1 MSTRRHYSLTLR
13 LALIFALLAF
23 ALLATLGVAL
33 YRELEREL
41 IRRDDAQLISR
52 VDQLRNLL
60 NDSNTL
66 DLIKTKPEL
75 FQNMLGNRESVLSI
89 AAPGQAPLLLVN
101 PANIDLPTIKPV
113 PKDHVLALSDVQH
126 LPGLNGVPFST
137 LAASID
143 SGDLGSLQVTS
154 GRLMTERTAMLAS
167 YRLSVYILA
176 SIAAII
182 LALAGYL
189 LVYRGLLPLRRL
201 ARHAENIGVG
211 NLAER
216 LDSHG
221 APKELL
227 PMIDSFNTMLERLA
241 KGFVQ
246 LGQVATDMAHELRT
260 PINNLLGE
268 TQVALQQP
276 RSIENYQQ
284 LLASN
289 VEELERLAR
298 MLDNM
303 LFLARTDPASALRQ
317 RQELS
322 AADEVQRIADYF
334 EGLASDVNINIRAE
348 GKGVI
353 WAEPM
358 LLRRALA
365 NLCANAIKYGAP
377 NSELVIQ
384 AVPNAEGIQLCV
396 NNQGET
402 IPAEHL
408 SRLFERFYR
417 VDESRERSAHSNGLG
432 LSIVATIMQL
442 HNGRYSVSSDEGM
455 TRFELF
461 FPGRKAQETSAQS
474 KAPLSTS

>member
-1 MSTRRHYSLTLR
+1 MSERRRYSLTLR

-33 YRELEREL
+33 YRGLEREL
-41 IRRDDAQLISR
+41 IRRDDAALIYR
-52 VDQLRNLL
+52 LDQLRSVL

-75 FQNMLGNRESVLSI
+75 FQNMMGNRESVLII
-89 AAPGQAPLLLVN
+89 AAPGEKPLLVVN
-101 PANIDLPTIKPV
+101 PGNIPMPDVAPMSIGHSLE
-113 PKDHVLALSDVQH
+113 LNDVQH
-126 LPGLNGVPFST
+126 FPGMNGVPFAA
-137 LAASID
+137 LAATID
-143 SGDLGSLQVTS
+143 SGDLGSLQVTT
-154 GRLMTERTAMLAS
+154 GRLMTERTTVLAN

-176 SIAAII
+176 GLAAIV

-189 LVYRGLLPLRRL
+189 LVHRGLLPLRRL
-201 ARHAENIGVG
+201 ARHAQGIGVG

-216 LDSHG
+216 LDSQG

-246 LGQVATDMAHELRT
+246 LGQVSTDMAHELRT

-268 TQVALQQP
+268 TQVALQQN
-276 RSIENYQQ
+276 RSIEDYQQ

-317 RQELS
+317 RQELN
-322 AADEVQRIADYF
+322 AAEEVERMAEYF
-334 EGLASDVNINIRAE
+334 EGLAADAGISILARGD
-348 GKGVI
+348 GLI

-365 NLCANAIKYGAP
+365 NLCANAINYGAP
-377 NSELVIQ
+377 NAELLIQ
-384 AVPNAEGIQLCV
+384 ATPGADGISLQV
-396 NNQGET
+396 INQGTT

-408 SRLFERFYR
+408 PRLFERFYR
-417 VDESRERSAHSNGLG
+417 ADESRERSAHSNGLG

-442 HNGRYSVSSDEGM
+442 HNGRYSVSSKDGV
-455 TRFELF
+455 TCFELF
-461 FPGRKAQETSAQS
+461 FPGRG
-474 KAPLSTS
+474 P

>member
-1 MSTRRHYSLTLR
+1 MSNRRHYSMTLR
-13 LALIFALLAF
+13 LALVFALLAF

-33 YRELEREL
+33 YRGLEREL
-41 IRRDDAQLISR
+41 VRRDDAALIYR
-52 VDQLRNLL
+52 LDQLRHLL
-60 NDSNTL
+60 NDSNIL

-75 FQNMLGNRESVLSI
+75 FQNMMGNRESVLIIS
-89 AAPGQAPLLLVN
+89 APGQKPLLVVN
-101 PANIDLPTIKPV
+101 PENILIPAITPV
-113 PKDHVLALSDVQH
+113 NTGSPLELTDVGH
-126 LPGLNGVPFST
+126 FPGMNGVPFAA
-137 LAASID
+137 LAALTD
-143 SGDLGSLQVTS
+143 SGDLGSLQVTI
-154 GRLMTERTAMLAS
+154 GRLMTERTAVLAN

-176 SIAAII
+176 SLAAIV

-189 LVYRGLLPLRRL
+189 LVHRGLLPLRRL
-201 ARHAENIGVG
+201 AAHAQGIGVG
-211 NLAER
+211 NLTER
-216 LDSHG
+216 LGSQR

-246 LGQVATDMAHELRT
+246 LGQVSTDMAHELRT

-268 TQVALQQP
+268 TQVALQQN
-276 RSIENYQQ
+276 RSVEAYQQ

-317 RQELS
+317 RQELD
-322 AADEVQRIADYF
+322 AADEVERMADYF
-334 EGLASDVNINIRAE
+334 EGVAADVDIHILAQGD
-348 GKGVI
+348 GLI

-377 NSELVIQ
+377 DSELLIQ
-384 AVPNAEGIQLCV
+384 AAPSSDGITLRV
-396 NNQGET
+396 SNHGAT
-402 IPAEHL
+402 IPAQHL
-408 SRLFERFYR
+408 PRLFERFYR
-417 VDESRERSAHSNGLG
+417 VDESRERSAQSNGLG

-442 HNGRYSVSSDEGM
+442 HNGRYGVSSEDGV
-455 TRFELF
+455 TCFELF
-461 FPGRKAQETSAQS
+461 FPGREA
-474 KAPLSTS
+474 

>member
-1 MSTRRHYSLTLR
+1 MNKPRHYSLTLR

-41 IRRDDAQLISR
+41 VMRDDAALIYR
-52 VDQLRNLL
+52 IDQLRNLL

-89 AAPGQAPLLLVN
+89 TAPGQKPLLTVN
-101 PANIDLPTIKPV
+101 PGNIDLPAVPPV
-113 PKDHVLALSDVQH
+113 PKNHQLTFADVH
-126 LPGLNGVPFST
+126 HFPSINGVPFAT

-143 SGDLGSLQVTS
+143 SGDLGSLQVTT
-154 GRLMTERTAMLAS
+154 GRLMTERTAVLAS

-176 SIAAII
+176 SIAAIL
-182 LALAGYL
+182 LAVVGYL
-189 LVYRGLLPLRRL
+189 LVHRGLLPLRRL
-201 ARHAENIGVG
+201 ARHAQGIGVG

-246 LGQVATDMAHELRT
+246 LGQVSTDMAHELRT

-268 TQVALQQP
+268 TQVALQQN
-276 RSIENYQQ
+276 RSIESYQQ

-322 AADEVQRIADYF
+322 AADEVERIAEYF
-334 EGLASDVNINIRAE
+334 EGLAGDVDISIHAE
-348 GKGVI
+348 GEGVI

-377 NSELVIQ
+377 GTALEIR
-384 AVPNAEGIQLCV
+384 AVPSAEGIHLKV
-396 NNQGET
+396 SNQGET
-402 IPAEHL
+402 IDAEHL
-408 SRLFERFYR
+408 PRLFERFYR
-417 VDESRERSAHSNGLG
+417 VDESRERSAQSNGLG

-442 HNGRYSVSSDEGM
+442 HSGRYSVSSEAGM
-455 TRFELF
+455 TCFELF
-461 FPGRKAQETSAQS
+461 FPKRDD
-474 KAPLSTS
+474 

>member
-1 MSTRRHYSLTLR
+1 MSRARHYSLTLR

-41 IRRDDAQLISR
+41 VRRDDTALISR

-66 DLIKTKPEL
+66 GLIQTKPEL

-89 AAPGQAPLLLVN
+89 GAPGQQPLLLVN
-101 PANIDLPTIKPV
+101 PANIELPSIKPV
-113 PKDHVLALSDVQH
+113 PRDHVLALSDVQH
-126 LPGLNGVPFST
+126 LPGLNGIPFST
-137 LAASID
+137 VAATID

-154 GRLMTERTAMLAS
+154 GRLMTERTAVLAS
-167 YRLSVYILA
+167 YRLSVYVLA
-176 SIAAII
+176 SIAALV

-189 LVYRGLLPLRRL
+189 LVHRGLLPLRRL
-201 ARHAENIGVG
+201 ARHAQGIGVG

-216 LDSHG
+216 LDGQG

-227 PMIDSFNTMLERLA
+227 PMIESFNTMLDRLS

-246 LGQVATDMAHELRT
+246 LGQVSTDMAHELRT

-268 TQVALQQP
+268 TQVALQQQ
-276 RSIENYQQ
+276 RSIESYQQ

-317 RQELS
+317 RQALD
-322 AADEVQRIADYF
+322 AADEVERIADYF
-334 EGLASDVNINIRAE
+334 EGLAADAGMHIVVE
-348 GKGVI
+348 GEGVI

-365 NLCANAIKYGAP
+365 NLCANAIKYGSP
-377 NSELVIQ
+377 GSKLRIQ
-384 AVPNAEGIQLCV
+384 AIANDAGINLRV
-396 NNQGET
+396 SNHGET

-408 SRLFERFYR
+408 PRLFERFYR
-417 VDESRERSAHSNGLG
+417 VDESRERSSQSNGLG

-442 HNGRYSVSSDEGM
+442 HNGRYGVSSEDGV

-461 FPGRKAQETSAQS
+461 FPAREA
-474 KAPLSTS
+474 

>member
-1 MSTRRHYSLTLR
+1 MSRSRHYSLTLR

-41 IRRDDAQLISR
+41 VRRDDTALVAR

-66 DLIKTKPEL
+66 GLIQTKPEL

-89 AAPGQAPLLLVN
+89 GAPGQQPLLLVN
-101 PANIDLPTIKPV
+101 PANIELPSVKPV

-126 LPGLNGVPFST
+126 LPGLNGIPFST
-137 LAASID
+137 VAATID

-154 GRLMTERTAMLAS
+154 GRLMTERTAVLAS

-176 SIAAII
+176 SIAAIM

-189 LVYRGLLPLRRL
+189 LVHRGLLPLRRL
-201 ARHAENIGVG
+201 ARHAQGIGVG

-216 LDSHG
+216 LDGQG

-227 PMIDSFNTMLERLA
+227 PMIESFNTMLERLS

-246 LGQVATDMAHELRT
+246 LGQVSTDMAHELRT

-268 TQVALQQP
+268 TQVALQQQ
-276 RSIENYQQ
+276 RSIESYQQ

-317 RQELS
+317 RQALD
-322 AADEVQRIADYF
+322 AADEVERIADYF
-334 EGLASDVNINIRAE
+334 EGLAADVGMHIVGE
-348 GKGVI
+348 GEGVI

-365 NLCANAIKYGAP
+365 NLCANAIKYGSP
-377 NSELVIQ
+377 GSELRIE
-384 AVPNAEGIQLCV
+384 AIANDEGV
-396 NNQGET
+396 NLRVSNHGET

-408 SRLFERFYR
+408 PRLFERFYR
-417 VDESRERSAHSNGLG
+417 VDESRERSSQSNGLG

-442 HNGRYSVSSDEGM
+442 HNGRYGVSSEDGV

-461 FPGRKAQETSAQS
+461 FPAREA
-474 KAPLSTS
+474 

>member
-1 MSTRRHYSLTLR
+1 MNQRRHYSLTLR

-23 ALLATLGVAL
+23 ALLTTLGVAL

-41 IRRDDAQLISR
+41 IKRDDAALISR

-60 NDSNTL
+60 NDSNTV
-66 DLIKTKPEL
+66 DLIRTKPEL
-75 FQNMLGNRESVLSI
+75 FQNMLGNRESILSI
-89 AAPGQAPLLLVN
+89 AAPGQTPLLTVN
-101 PANIDLPTIKPV
+101 PGNIDLPSVPPV
-113 PKDHVLALSDVQH
+113 PKNHELTFADVH
-126 LPGLNGVPFST
+126 HFPSINGVPFAT
-137 LAASID
+137 VAASID
-143 SGDLGSLQVTS
+143 SGDLGSLQVTT

-182 LALAGYL
+182 LAVAGYL
-189 LVYRGLLPLRRL
+189 LVHRGLVPLRRL
-201 ARHAENIGVG
+201 ARHAQGIGVG

-227 PMIDSFNTMLERLA
+227 PMIDAFNTMLERLA

-246 LGQVATDMAHELRT
+246 LGQVSTDMAHELRT

-268 TQVALQQP
+268 TQVALQQN
-276 RSIENYQQ
+276 RSIESYQQ

-317 RQELS
+317 RQELN
-322 AADEVQRIADYF
+322 AADEVERIADYF
-334 EGLASDVNINIRAE
+334 EGLAADRDISIRAE
-348 GKGVI
+348 GDGVI

-377 NSELVIQ
+377 STELVIR
-384 AVPNAEGIQLCV
+384 AIPDAGGIHLKV
-396 NNQGET
+396 SNRGET
-402 IPAEHL
+402 IATEHL
-408 SRLFERFYR
+408 PRLFERFYR
-417 VDESRERSAHSNGLG
+417 VDESRERSAQSNGLG

-442 HNGRYSVSSDEGM
+442 HNGQYSVSSEAGVTCFD
-455 TRFELF
+455 LF
-461 FPGRKAQETSAQS
+461 FPKREE
-474 KAPLSTS
+474 

>member
-1 MSTRRHYSLTLR
+1 MNPRRHYSLTLR

-89 AAPGQAPLLLVN
+89 AAPGQKPLLLVN
-101 PANIDLPTIKPV
+101 PANIDLPAITPV

-126 LPGLNGVPFST
+126 LPGINGVPFST
-137 LAASID
+137 LAVSID

-167 YRLSVYILA
+167 YRLSVYVLA

-201 ARHAENIGVG
+201 ARHAEGIGVG
-211 NLAER
+211 NLTER

-246 LGQVATDMAHELRT
+246 LGQVSTDMAHELRT

-268 TQVALQQP
+268 TQVALQQN
-276 RSIENYQQ
+276 RSIEGYQH

-303 LFLARTDPASALRQ
+303 LFLARTDPAAALRQ
-317 RQELS
+317 RQALS
-322 AADEVQRIADYF
+322 AADEVERIADYF
-334 EGLASDVNINIRAE
+334 EGLASDVDMSIHATGE
-348 GKGVI
+348 GVI

-377 NSELVIQ
+377 GCELVIQ
-384 AVPNAEGIQLCV
+384 ATPSAEGIYLRV
-396 NNQGET
+396 SNSGET
-402 IPAEHL
+402 IAAEHL
-408 SRLFERFYR
+408 ARLFERFYR
-417 VDESRERSAHSNGLG
+417 VDESRERSAQSNGLG

-442 HNGRYSVSSDEGM
+442 HNGRYSVTSENGV
-455 TRFELF
+455 TCFELF
-461 FPGRKAQETSAQS
+461 FPAREG
-474 KAPLSTS
+474 

>member
-1 MSTRRHYSLTLR
+1 MSRARHYSLTLR

-23 ALLATLGVAL
+23 ALLTTLGVAL

-41 IRRDDAQLISR
+41 IRRDDTALISR

-66 DLIKTKPEL
+66 GLIKTKPEL

-89 AAPGQAPLLLVN
+89 AAPGQQPLLLVN
-101 PANIDLPTIKPV
+101 PANIELPSIKPV
-113 PKDHVLALSDVQH
+113 PKGHVLALSDVQH
-126 LPGLNGVPFST
+126 LPGLNGIPFST
-137 LAASID
+137 VAATID

-154 GRLMTERTAMLAS
+154 GRLMTERTAVLAN

-182 LALAGYL
+182 LAVAGYL
-189 LVYRGLLPLRRL
+189 LVHRGLLPLRRL
-201 ARHAENIGVG
+201 ARHAQGIGVG

-216 LDSHG
+216 LDSQG

-227 PMIDSFNTMLERLA
+227 PMIESFNTMLERLS

-246 LGQVATDMAHELRT
+246 LGQVSTDMAHELRT

-268 TQVALQQP
+268 TQVALQQQ
-276 RSIENYQQ
+276 RSIESYQQ

-317 RQELS
+317 RQALD
-322 AADEVQRIADYF
+322 AAEEVERVADYF
-334 EGLASDVNINIRAE
+334 EGLAGDIGMHIVAE
-348 GKGVI
+348 GEGVI

-365 NLCANAIKYGAP
+365 NLCANAIKYGSP
-377 NSELVIQ
+377 GSQLSIQ
-384 AVPNAEGIQLCV
+384 AIADDEGV
-396 NNQGET
+396 NLRVSNHGET

-408 SRLFERFYR
+408 PRLFERFYR
-417 VDESRERSAHSNGLG
+417 VDESRERSSQSNGLG

-442 HNGRYSVSSDEGM
+442 HNGRYSVSSEDGI

-461 FPGRKAQETSAQS
+461 FPAQEA
-474 KAPLSTS
+474 